1 MPVFWQKV
9 KIGEDEGEYD
19 SKSSSPRL
27 TLRATRD
34 EGLSLKNSPK
44 SSSPALRLEPQG
56 MRGCGV
62 NMVKIKVS
70 KLFSLI

>member
-34 EGLSLKNSPK
+34 EGLWGEYGEDK
-44 SSSPALRLEPQG
+44 SE
-56 MRGCGV
+56 
-62 NMVKIKVS
+62 
-70 KLFSLI
+70 